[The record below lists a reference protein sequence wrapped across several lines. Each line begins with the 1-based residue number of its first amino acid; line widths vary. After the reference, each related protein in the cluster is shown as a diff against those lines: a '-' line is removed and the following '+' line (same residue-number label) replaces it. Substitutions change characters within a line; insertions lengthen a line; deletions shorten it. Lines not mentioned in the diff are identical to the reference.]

1 MRGSNIG
8 EFEELVLM
16 AVAIL
21 DGQAYG
27 LAVREFLLEQTGRKV
42 ALGAIHAT
50 LYRLQD
56 KDMLASDLEGAT
68 ERRGGRRKR
77 MFRLTSAGFESVNR
91 AREVRERVWS
101 LMPQKPLMPQK
112 LNPGTAS

>member
-1 MRGSNIG
+1 MGRGDRIG

-21 DGQAYG
+21 GEEAYG
-27 LAVREFLLEQTGRKV
+27 LGVRDFLAGQTGRKS

-56 KDMLASDLEGAT
+56 KGLLDSGMEGAK
-68 ERRGGRRKR
+68 EERGGRRKR
-77 MFRLTSAGFESVNR
+77 VFEGTSAGKAAVQEAR
-91 AREVRERVWS
+91 QARERIWDMVPSGVMS
-101 LMPQKPLMPQK
+101 V
-112 LNPGTAS
+112 SFF

>member
-1 MRGSNIG
+1 MGRGNHIG

-21 DGQAYG
+21 GAGAYG
-27 LAVREFLLEQTGRKV
+27 VGVRDFLAEQTGRKS

-56 KDMLASDLEGAT
+56 KGLLDSSMEGAT
-68 ERRGGRRKR
+68 EQRGGRRKR
-77 MFRLTSAGFESVNR
+77 VFQVTSAGKSAVQN
-91 AREVRERVWS
+91 AREARERIWDLVPS
-101 LMPQKPLMPQK
+101 
-112 LNPGTAS
+112 GTMSVVGG

>member
-1 MRGSNIG
+1 MGRGDRIG

-21 DGQAYG
+21 GEEAYG
-27 LAVREFLLEQTGRKV
+27 LGVRDFLAGQTGRKS

-56 KDMLASDLEGAT
+56 KGLLDSGMEGAK
-68 ERRGGRRKR
+68 EERGGRRKR
-77 MFRLTSAGFESVNR
+77 VFEVTSAGKAAVQEAR
-91 AREVRERVWS
+91 QARERIWDMVPSGVMS
-101 LMPQKPLMPQK
+101 V
-112 LNPGTAS
+112 SSF